1 MTKKRKIG
9 LGILSILVIALIW
22 FFSGNSDEVEN
33 IEAKVKFG
41 KFDVIVTTTGE
52 LQAQN
57 SEKIIGPTGL
67 QRLRIYNVKITDII
81 PEGTQVDSGDYV
93 ATLDRSEVSGKLKD
107 LETELQTIENDFEK
121 ATLDTTLQLRKARD
135 ELINQN
141 FSLEEK
147 KIVLEQSKFEPPA
160 TIRQNKISYEKAQ
173 RTYSQSLKNY
183 KLQKR
188 QADAKLQE
196 VTLKLDKKRRKRDD
210 FLKIMK
216 DFVIKAP
223 KSGML
228 IYKKEWNG
236 SKRKVGS
243 TISPWE
249 PTVATLPDLSKMIS
263 KTYVNEIDISKIK
276 KGQKVDVKVDAFPK
290 YQYTGK
296 IISVANIGEQQ
307 PGSDAKVFEVIVQVN
322 ESDSILRP
330 SMTTSNSIKTASTD
344 SVLYIPLEALHS
356 TDSLSYVFKKDGFSV
371 VKQIV
376 QTGIA
381 NENEIIIKKGL
392 DKDNKILLNSP
403 EDADNIEYTGLNI
416 WKEQQANQA
425 KKKKSESLT
434 NS

>member
-9 LGILSILVIALIW
+9 LGVLSIIIIAFVWI
-22 FFSGNSDEVEN
+22 FSGNSDEIAD

-41 KFDVIVTTTGE
+41 KFDVLITTTGE
-52 LQAQN
+52 LQAKN
-57 SEKIIGPTGL
+57 SEKIMGPTGL
-67 QRLRIYNVKITDII
+67 QRLRIYNVKITDLI
-81 PEGTQVDSGDYV
+81 PEGTQVKEGDYV

-135 ELINQN
+135 ELINLEYL
-141 FSLEEK
+141 LEEK

-160 TIRQNKISYEKAQ
+160 TIRQNKINYEKSQ
-173 RTYSQSLKNY
+173 RGYSQALKNY

-196 VTLKLDKKRRKRDD
+196 VTLKLNKKRRKRND

-236 SKRKVGS
+236 AKRKVGS

-249 PTVATLPDLSKMIS
+249 PTVATLPDLTKMIS
-263 KTYVNEIDISKIK
+263 KTFVNEIDISKIK
-276 KGQKVDVKVDAFPK
+276 KGQIVDVKVDAFPE
-290 YQYTGK
+290 YSYSGE
-296 IISVANIGEQQ
+296 IITVANIGEQQ

-330 SMTTSNSIKTASTD
+330 SMTTSNSIKTASAD
-344 SVLYIPLEALHS
+344 SVLFIPLEAIHS
-356 TDSLSYVFKKDGFSV
+356 NDSLSYVFKKDGFSV

-376 QTGIA
+376 KTGIS
-381 NENEIIIKKGL
+381 NENEIIVKKGL
-392 DKDNKILLNSP
+392 EKENVILLNSP
-403 EDADNIEYTGLNI
+403 ENSDNIEYNGLDI
-416 WKEQQANQA
+416 WKKQQAEEI
-425 KKKKSESLT
+425 KKKNKT
-434 NS
+434 NLINS